1 MKIRTVTKNDYDE
14 IYKFIQ
20 EAFKTA
26 EVSDGTEQDFVQTLR
41 KSRNYLPELEFDAYN
56 NNLLISHIMLTKQNL
71 ICNKPVNAVLVAPF
85 SIKLEYRNSGI
96 GSALMQHALKE
107 AVKQNYSAA
116 FLIGNPEYY
125 KRFGF
130 RQCIEYN
137 IKNISEVPDKFV
149 LAHELVPNSFKN
161 ITGEIKII

>member
-1 MKIRTVTKNDYDE
+1 MDIRTVTKNDFDE
-14 IYKFIQ
+14 IYKFIK

-26 EVSDGTEQDFVQTLR
+26 EVSDGTEQDFVLALR
-41 KSRNYLPELEFDAYN
+41 KSENYLPELEFAAYN
-56 NNLLISHIMLTKQNL
+56 ENLLIGHIMLTKQKL
-71 ICNKPVNAVLVAPF
+71 TCNKPVNAVLVAPL
-85 SIKLEYRNSGI
+85 SVKSEYRNNGI

-107 AVKQNYSAA
+107 AIKQNYSAA

-125 KRFGF
+125 RRFGF
-130 RQCIEYN
+130 RQCSKYN

-149 LAHELVPNSFKN
+149 LAHELIPDTFKN